1 MRGHLRSVH
10 KQCWLLACVPSAVC
24 DDTGEHSTT
33 RLCLQWL
40 FDRRDK
46 IQGAHVMD
54 YGTGS
59 GVLAVAALLMGAASA
74 VRNCNNMNMEVNQHP
89 LDRYQKI
96 THVFDLHDC
105 GI

>member
-1 MRGHLRSVH
+1 MWGHLRPVH
-10 KQCWLLACVPSAVC
+10 RYCWRLAYVLPAAC

-74 VRNCNNMNMEVNQHP
+74 VRN
-89 LDRYQKI
+89 
-96 THVFDLHDC
+96 
-105 GI
+105 